1 MRTVTHAVLL
11 LALAATAANAQE
23 TKGAAGQDGAA
34 AQTMSSI
41 PSNGNTV
48 THWYK
53 QNVYD
58 PSDNKIGQIMDV
70 LMDREGKAIA
80 LVVGVGGFLGMGEK
94 DVAVPFS
101 AVRVTSKDDNK
112 FYLVMNATKD
122 ALKSAKGF
130 RYDRNTMAWV
140 PEETPAT
147 TGTTGGSPSPMAP
160 RPGANR

>member
-1 MRTVTHAVLL
+1 MRTLTHAVFLF
-11 LALAATAANAQE
+11 ALAATAANAQE
-23 TKGAAGQDGAA
+23 TQGAARQDGAA
-34 AQTMSSI
+34 VAQTLTSI
-41 PSNGNTV
+41 PSSDNTISR
-48 THWYK
+48 WYK

-70 LMDREGKAIA
+70 LMDREGKAVA
-80 LVVGVGGFLGMGEK
+80 LVIGVGGFLGMGEK
-94 DVAVPFS
+94 DVAVPFNS
-101 AVRVTSKDDNK
+101 VRVSSKDDNK

-122 ALKSAKGF
+122 SLKSAKGF

-147 TGTTGGSPSPMAP
+147 TGGPASPPLP